1 MIDIYKKMR
10 VFYQWTFT
18 DVKTTAAIDITNRC
32 NLKCTHCYWW
42 KEEQPAELDDEAMI
56 GFMKEQRR
64 AGRRLAI
71 LYGGEPMLRPEVC
84 MEAGR
89 IFDYTI
95 VFTNGT
101 QGFPD
106 INARWL
112 LSLDGTRE
120 VHDSIRGNGVYD
132 TVMENLDKNPTRKP
146 IVHITITQENRH
158 NIKDF
163 VEEMSTKR
171 IRGIGFSFY
180 TPHRGMDESGLFIPI
195 EERVGIMD
203 DILLLRKRH
212 GKLVGFTEAMAHQFN
227 NSGAFT
233 KWNSLQTCAVKEVC
247 SCFNAD
253 GTPKPCIYGK
263 DADCSRC
270 GCTAVAVYRA
280 AVKEH
285 DIQSMLTASSL
296 MV

>member
-10 VFYQWTFT
+10 VFYQWVFT
-18 DVKTTAAIDITNRC
+18 DIKTTVAIDITNRC

-42 KEEQPAELDDEAMI
+42 KEEQPAELSNEAVI
-56 GFMKEQRR
+56 GLMNEQRR
-64 AGRRLAI
+64 SGKRLAI
-71 LYGGEPMLRPEVC
+71 LYGGEPMLRPDIC

-120 VHDSIRGNGVYD
+120 VHDSIRGKGVYD
-132 TVMENLDKNPTRKP
+132 TVMENLKKNTSREP
-146 IVHITITQENRH
+146 IVHITITRQNEH
-158 NIKDF
+158 NINEF
-163 VEEMSTKR
+163 VDEMSTKR
-171 IRGIGFSFY
+171 IGGIGFSFY
-180 TPHRGMDESGLFIPI
+180 TPHMNMDESDLFIPV
-195 EERVGIMD
+195 EDRGRIMD
-203 DILLLRKRH
+203 DILLLRKKH
-212 GKLVGFTEAMAHQFN
+212 GKLVGFTKAMAHQF
-227 NSGAFT
+227 SHDGAFT
-233 KWNSLQTCAVKEVC
+233 EWNSLKNCAVKEVC
-247 SCFNAD
+247 TCFNAD
-253 GTPKPCIYGK
+253 GTTKPCIYGK

-280 AVKEH
+280 AVKQH
-285 DIQSMLTASSL
+285 DIRSILTASSL